1 MMYCRVLVLVLS
13 LVICLLH
20 NTINK
25 LNKLILQAYMTSC
38 NESVFNHLEL
48 KLVRYVLVNMFKT
61 HYKCYANPQNS
72 MTPASVV
79 FTSLPLIKYT
89 KCYALDIT

>member
-48 KLVRYVLVNMFKT
+48 KLVRYVLVDMFKP
-61 HYKCYANPQNS
+61 HCKCYAKSTKLHDSCICSIYQ
-72 MTPASVV
+72 
-79 FTSLPLIKYT
+79 FTTYKIY
-89 KCYALDIT
+89 